1 MEREWIGT
9 WRRTAAMERKET
21 RKLGLS
27 MVVAGLGVIV
37 FAVLLVGLTKEGGG
51 IDWISII
58 TALAGAAMVG
68 TGLFTIFRKI
78 EPGSASNGPA
88 QHAAS

>member
-1 MEREWIGT
+1 MEQ
-9 WRRTAAMERKET
+9 KET

-27 MVVAGLGVIV
+27 MAVAGLGVMV

-58 TALAGAAMVG
+58 TAVAGAAMVG
-68 TGLFTIFRKI
+68 TGLLTILRKK
-78 EPGSASNGPA
+78 EPGPASKGPTT
-88 QHAAS
+88 HAAS